1 MLFRGDP
8 GVPEDGVLGDYNN
21 FGGRFG
27 FAWDVFGDG
36 KTSVRGGAGM
46 FYDQH
51 LLGEFNNGGVNAP
64 PWSIRLSVTP
74 PARAVLR
81 SVSGPKRFQP
91 RHAGLHRLVR
101 RGVPASRAADDL

>member
-1 MLFRGDP
+1 MKSALFKNAPPGLLFRGDQ
-8 GVPEDGVLGDYNN
+8 GVSEDGVDGDYNN

-51 LLGEFNNGGVNAP
+51 LLGEFNNGP
-64 PWSIRLSVTP
+64 
-74 PARAVLR
+74 
-81 SVSGPKRFQP
+81 
-91 RHAGLHRLVR
+91 
-101 RGVPASRAADDL
+101 